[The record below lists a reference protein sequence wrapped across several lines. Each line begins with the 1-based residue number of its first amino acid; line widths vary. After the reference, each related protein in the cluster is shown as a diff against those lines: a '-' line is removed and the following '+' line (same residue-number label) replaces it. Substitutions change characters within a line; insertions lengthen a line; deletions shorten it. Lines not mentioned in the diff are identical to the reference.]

1 MTATTKHLAYVGLG
15 GNLAQPELAIES
27 ALTELAAIEN
37 TRLAAYSS
45 LYRSAPL
52 DVPDAQA
59 DYINAVALLHTDL
72 APHALLDALQAIE
85 ARHGTRAAYRNAPRM
100 LDLDLLLYDALVI
113 DSRRLTLPHPRA
125 HERAFVLAPLL
136 EIAPQLA
143 IPGRGA
149 AQALLAAIAA
159 APEQRIE
166 RLRAA
171 RPAAVESSPEPV
183 AHLARVRRGQNAAM
197 AEGAR
202 PEL

>member
-1 MTATTKHLAYVGLG
+1 MTATNHLAYIGLG
-15 GNLAQPELAIES
+15 GNLAQPERAIES

-52 DVPDAQA
+52 DVPDAQP
-59 DYINAVALLHTDL
+59 DYINAVALLHTGL
-72 APHALLDALQAIE
+72 SPQALLSALQTIE
-85 ARHGTRAAYRNAPRM
+85 ARHGARAAYRNAPRL

-113 DSRRLTLPHPRA
+113 DSRLLALPHPRA
-125 HERAFVLAPLL
+125 HERAFVLAPLI
-136 EIAPQLA
+136 EIAPQIA

-149 AQALLAAIAA
+149 ARALLAAIAA

-171 RPAAVESSPEPV
+171 HPAAVESLSEPV
-183 AHLARVRRGQNAAM
+183 ARRA
-197 AEGAR
+197 
-202 PEL
+202 